1 MSQQVEF
8 AATGGVATITL
19 NRPEAGNR
27 LTNAMAAA
35 LARALYEARASRV
48 ILLRGAGNDFCI
60 GRDMQPP
67 APGAR
72 VSPMDVMRDDTG
84 PMLELFD
91 AFRRVK
97 QPVVGAIQGKAWGIG
112 TVFAGICDIT
122 LVATGSTFRLA
133 ELERGIPPCIALSP
147 LLDRIPKKVL
157 AYLVLSAEEMS
168 AETALGAGLI
178 SRVIAPEALE
188 AATHALVARL
198 LSFRPET
205 VEAVKLYLDSA
216 PHFNEANAALYGS
229 SMLSNVL
236 ASR

>member
-1 MSQQVEF
+1 MSQQVELSVDG
-8 AATGGVATITL
+8 AQATITL

-35 LARALYEARASRV
+35 VGAALHDARAARV
-48 ILLRGAGNDFCI
+48 ILLRGAGADFCI

-72 VSPMDVMRDDTG
+72 VSPLDVMREDTT

-91 AFRRVK
+91 AFRRLK
-97 QPVVGAIQGKAWGIG
+97 QPVVGIVQGKAWGIG

-122 LVATGSTFRLA
+122 LVAQGSTFRLA
-133 ELERGIPPCIALSP
+133 ELERGIPPCIAMSP
-147 LLDRIPKKVL
+147 LLDRMPKKVL
-157 AYLVLSAEEMS
+157 AHLVLSAEEMS
-168 AETALGAGLI
+168 AEDALMAGLV
-178 SRVIAPEALE
+178 SRIVAADKLE
-188 AATHALVARL
+188 DTVQAFVARL
-198 LSFRPET
+198 LSFQPGT